1 LTANVVFGE
10 TPNTLRIPSA
20 NGELEK
26 LGRIWGLSLNSR
38 EFLGQSPN
46 FPSLVLRCGDVL
58 RVLTPGGGG
67 GGDPLERES
76 SKVLDEITLGLVSM
90 TSATRDYGVVI
101 DPDQRVVQ
109 EEKTQELRE
118 LLRRSRSPLPM
129 IDRGERFRK
138 VLAEN
143 RISLTSED

>member
-1 LTANVVFGE
+1 MAGQGSVYLLNPE
-10 TPNTLRIPSA
+10 TEKELPIPT
-20 NGELEK
+20 K
-26 LGRIWGLSLNSR
+26 TD
-38 EFLGQSPN
+38 FVP
-46 FPSLVLRCGDVL
+46 VRCGDVL

-67 GGDPLERES
+67 WGDPLERES
-76 SKVLDEITLGLVSM
+76 SKVLDDITLGLVSM
-90 TSATRDYGVVI
+90 TSAERDYGVVI

-109 EEKTQELRE
+109 EEKTQQLRE

-138 VLAEN
+138 LLAEN

>member
-1 LTANVVFGE
+1 MAGQGSVYLLNPE
-10 TPNTLRIPSA
+10 TEKELPIPT
-20 NGELEK
+20 K
-26 LGRIWGLSLNSR
+26 TD
-38 EFLGQSPN
+38 FVP
-46 FPSLVLRCGDVL
+46 VRCGDVL

-67 GGDPLERES
+67 WGDPLERES
-76 SKVLDEITLGLVSM
+76 SKVLDDITLGLVSM
-90 TSATRDYGVVI
+90 TSAEKDYGVVI

-118 LLRRSRSPLPM
+118 MLRRSRSPLPM

-138 VLAEN
+138 LLAEN

>member
-1 LTANVVFGE
+1 MGVRIDIDSGGMAGQGSVYLLNPE
-10 TPNTLRIPSA
+10 TEKELPIPT
-20 NGELEK
+20 K
-26 LGRIWGLSLNSR
+26 TD
-38 EFLGQSPN
+38 FVP
-46 FPSLVLRCGDVL
+46 VRCGDVL

-67 GGDPLERES
+67 WGDPLERES
-76 SKVLDEITLGLVSM
+76 SKVLDDITLGLVSM
-90 TSATRDYGVVI
+90 TSAERDYGVVI

-109 EEKTQELRE
+109 EEKTQQLRE

-138 VLAEN
+138 LLAEN